1 MMAKLKHKNKKR
13 GKKIQ
18 NVSNKSIAQKK
29 SSDKFVNFLFFLV
42 IFLLIFSLLNFALY
56 YYQPKKEERIT
67 YVPFT
72 PKFLSIKNTTL
83 ISMKIPAVD
92 DKGNGITTLLV
103 VEAMPGSGRTMVDI
117 DNLLFWADT
126 QQSIRLA
133 RLVAANITK
142 LDINEYDL
150 IYNIHANATVIGGE
164 SAGAAITI
172 ATIAALQNKSLNEK
186 VMITGRINHDASI
199 GPVSE
204 IVPKAKASKDAG
216 ATLFLVPLLQSRD
229 VVYETREHCEKFGPT
244 KICSIEQLP
253 RRINVTNQVGI
264 DVKEVGS
271 VEEALTYFFNE

>member
-1 MMAKLKHKNKKR
+1 MAKARHKNKKK
-13 GKKIQ
+13 GMVNKKE
-18 NVSNKSIAQKK
+18 NK
-29 SSDKFVNFLFFLV
+29 FLAFLTV
-42 IFLLIFSLLNFALY
+42 IVVFLIIFSLLNAVLSF
-56 YYQPKKEERIT
+56 YQPGKESGSYLADIPEFIS
-67 YVPFT
+67 
-72 PKFLSIKNTTL
+72 LGNTTL
-83 ISMKIPAVD
+83 ISMNIPAVD

-133 RLVAANITK
+133 RLVAANITQ
-142 LDINEYDL
+142 LDINNFDL

-172 ATIAALQNKSLNEK
+172 ATIAALENKRIREE
-186 VMITGRINHDASI
+186 VMITGKINHDGSV

-204 IVPKAKASKDAG
+204 IIAKAEASKAEG

-244 KICSIEQLP
+244 EICSIEQLP
-253 RRINVTNQVGI
+253 KKINVAEQVGI
-264 DVKEVGS
+264 EVKEIGS
-271 VEEALTYFFNE
+271 VKEAMEYFLID